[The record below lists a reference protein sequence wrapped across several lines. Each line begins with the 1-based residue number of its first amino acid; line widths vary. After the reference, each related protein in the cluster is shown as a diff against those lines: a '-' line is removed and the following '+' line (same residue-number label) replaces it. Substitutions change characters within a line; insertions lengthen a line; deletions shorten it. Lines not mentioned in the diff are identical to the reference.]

1 LAYAQKKRIGK
12 IMCVGIYLALSLNIF
27 NVGDASM
34 PKQTIVNHLAR
45 IRSKQP
51 WMVMSAADEFCLAGS
66 DHPTI
71 SHYYGFEAGHSAEPI
86 FAIPDGCVDIL
97 FDCDTTSPKAE
108 VYGTPMEA
116 MQIELI
122 PKHRYF
128 GVRFASGIMPDWLD
142 VSAKDLIEQ
151 HVSFLSVAT
160 EAEQVFEAIVRKP
173 DFLSQVASFKD
184 YFNGK
189 KARHFSPLTIA
200 ALQYIF
206 DHNGNVR
213 IDELEVI
220 TGYTTRTIQRQF
232 LSDLGFSPKV
242 FCRIVRCQSA
252 VYAINHKEITFSDM
266 ACDLGFTDQSHFL
279 KEFKKLVS
287 ATPLAYQD
295 RVKQHTY
302 LDKIHYC

>member
-1 LAYAQKKRIGK
+1 
-12 IMCVGIYLALSLNIF
+12 
-27 NVGDASM
+27 M
-34 PKQTIVNHLAR
+34 PKQAIVSHLAR

-51 WMVMSAADEFCLAGS
+51 WMVLSAAEQFSLAGS
-66 DHPTI
+66 DQPTI
-71 SHYYGFEAGHSAEPI
+71 SHYYGFEAGDSSEPI

-97 FDCDTTSPKAE
+97 FDCDKTSPKAE

-142 VSAKDLIEQ
+142 VSAKELIEQ
-151 HVSFLSVAT
+151 HVSFLNVAS
-160 EAEQVFEAIVRKP
+160 ESEQVFDAIVSES
-173 DFLSQVASFKD
+173 DFLSQVTSFKE

-189 KARHFSPLTIA
+189 KARHFSPLTTA
-200 ALQYIF
+200 AIKHIC
-206 DHNGNVR
+206 DHQGNVR
-213 IDELEVI
+213 IDELEVL

-232 LSDLGFSPKV
+232 LSDLGLSPKV

-287 ATPLAYQD
+287 ATPMTYQG
-295 RVKQHTY
+295 RIKQHTY